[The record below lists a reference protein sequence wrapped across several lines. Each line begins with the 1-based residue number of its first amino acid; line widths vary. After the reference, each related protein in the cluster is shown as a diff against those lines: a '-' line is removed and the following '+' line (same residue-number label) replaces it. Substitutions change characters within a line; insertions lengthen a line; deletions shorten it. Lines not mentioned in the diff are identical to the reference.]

1 MVNRVLIRL
10 KVVQM
15 LYSYLLSRSE
25 FKIEMPVETSSQD
38 RRYSFSAYADLL
50 LMMLEMSGYRV
61 QPDRQLPASVQ
72 TAVANA
78 PYADSATARF
88 LMGNDE
94 VRALIRERGSR
105 MEKFDEAV
113 SEFATRLKA
122 SSPYKTFIKIKRH
135 EVADEIAFWIDA
147 LRLVALKT
155 PAVVDALRSDPDY
168 TVRGM
173 EMGVKM
179 LTETLSNYSDTRNV
193 LSDSRRDLQHSL
205 DKAYELYH
213 ALLWLPVELT
223 SAQRLRIEAAKE
235 KYLPTAEERNPDM
248 RFIDNKFVQA
258 IANNEQMEEYRK
270 KHPVSWADDP
280 VLIQRLL
287 DTVVQS
293 EPYQN
298 YMGTPGE
305 KSMADDCELWRLL
318 LKNVIVPSDDLSD
331 ELEAKSIFWND
342 DLEVMSSFAIKTIKT
357 FAKDGSE
364 AKLLPQYKDSE
375 DAEFGASLFDLTVTH
390 RAEYREWID
399 EFINTKKWDVERI
412 ALMDVVILIT
422 AIAEVMNFPS
432 IPLTVTANEYVEI
445 ANRYSNPRSGS
456 FVNGMLAAI
465 TEKLQSQGKLH
476 KSWK

>member
-15 LYSYLLSRSE
+15 FYSYLLSRSE

-61 QPDRQLPASVQ
+61 QSDRQLPASVA

-78 PYADSATARF
+78 PYGDTATARF

-94 VRALIRERGSR
+94 VRNIIKERGQR
-105 MEKFDEAV
+105 MEKFDAAIVELAGK
-113 SEFATRLKA
+113 LKL
-122 SSPYKTFIKIKRH
+122 SSPYRTLVKTKRP
-135 EVADEIAFWIDA
+135 EVGDEIAFWIDA
-147 LRLVALKT
+147 LRLVAIKT
-155 PAVVDALRSDPDY
+155 PAVVDALRTDPNF

-179 LTETLSNYSDTRNV
+179 LTETLSNYSDTRTV
-193 LSDSRRDLQHSL
+193 LTDSRRDLQHSL

-223 SAQRLRIEAAKE
+223 SAQRMRIEAAKE

-248 RFIDNKFVQA
+248 RFINNKFVEA
-258 IANNEQMEEYRK
+258 IANNEQMADYRK
-270 KHPVSWADDP
+270 SHPVTWNEDP
-280 VLIQRLL
+280 ILLNRLL
-287 DTVVQS
+287 DLVVQS
-293 EPYQN
+293 EPYHD
-298 YMGTPGE
+298 YMSSPGE
-305 KSMADDCELWRLL
+305 KTMADDCELWRQL
-318 LKNVIVPSDDLSD
+318 LKNVILPSDDLSD
-331 ELEAKSIFWND
+331 DLEAKSIFWND
-342 DLEVMSSFAIKTIKT
+342 DLEVMASFAIKTIKA
-357 FAKDGSE
+357 FAKEGME

-375 DAEFGASLFDLTVTH
+375 DAEFGSLLFNFTVNN
-390 RAEYREWID
+390 RVEYRQWID

-422 AIAEVMNFPS
+422 ALAEVMNFPS

-465 TEKLQSQGKLH
+465 TEKLQQQGKLH

>member
-15 LYSYLLSRSE
+15 FYSYLLSRSE
-25 FKIEMPVETSSQD
+25 FKIELPVETSSQD
-38 RRYSFSAYADLL
+38 RRYSYSAYADLM

-72 TAVANA
+72 TAVAGA
-78 PYADSATARF
+78 PYADTATARF

-94 VRALIRERGSR
+94 VRGLIRDRGAR
-105 MEKFDEAV
+105 MEKFDTAV
-113 SEFATRLKA
+113 IELANRLKA
-122 SSPYKTFIKIKRH
+122 SSPYKTFIKIKRR
-135 EVADEIAFWIDA
+135 EVVDEIAFWIDA

-179 LTETLSNYSDTRNV
+179 LTDTLSNYSDTRNV

-248 RFIDNKFVQA
+248 RFINNKFVDA

-280 VLIQRLL
+280 ALIQHLL
-287 DTVVQS
+287 DSVIQS
-293 EPYQN
+293 EPYQT
-298 YMGTPGE
+298 YMSTPGE
-305 KSMADDCELWRLL
+305 KTMADDCELWRQL

-357 FAKDGSE
+357 FAKEGAE

-375 DAEFGASLFDLTVTH
+375 DAEFGAALFDFSVKNRT
-390 RAEYREWID
+390 EYREWVD

-422 AIAEVMNFPS
+422 ALAEVMNFPS